1 MAWNEPGGGRDPW
14 GGNNKGEGPPDL
26 DEALRK
32 FQERFGGLFGGGG
45 GGGKP
50 PVFLIIL
57 GVLVLIIGFS
67 FMRGDANWFFGIY
80 QVEERNQAVVL
91 RFGKYHQTLGPG
103 LRWNAPLV
111 DRVMIENVTE
121 VRHWNSRGPMLTQD
135 ENIVEVPINVQYN
148 IKDVE
153 LFVLNVK
160 DPDDSLVNASDSAI
174 RHVVGSSSLNDVL
187 GEGRV
192 ALATEVENRLQRYL
206 DHYGTGISV
215 LQVNLLRAEPP
226 EAVKPA
232 FDDVIAAR
240 EDQERI
246 KNEAEAY
253 RNQVVPEA
261 RGRAVRMI
269 QEAEAYREQVVA
281 EATGEAQRFD
291 QLLIEYSIA
300 PQVTRERL
308 YLDAVQE
315 VLENSSKILVDVEG
329 GNNLMYLPL
338 DRMTG
343 QAAAPRSGQQS
354 ITQDNVDQ
362 IADRI
367 LRQLQQGTSSSAPRR
382 EVRR

>member
-14 GGNNKGEGPPDL
+14 GGKNKGEGPPDL

-45 GGGKP
+45 KP
-50 PVFLIIL
+50 PIVPSIL
-57 GVLVLIIGFS
+57 VVLVLIIGFS

-91 RFGKYHQTLGPG
+91 RLGKYHETLGPG
-103 LRWNAPLV
+103 LRWNAPLIDQV
-111 DRVMIENVTE
+111 IVENVTE

-160 DPDDSLVNASDSAI
+160 NPDISLINASDSAI

-192 ALATEVENRLQRYL
+192 ALATEVESRLQRYL
-206 DHYGTGISV
+206 DHYGTGISI

-240 EDQERI
+240 EDEVRF

-253 RNQVVPEA
+253 SNQIIPEA

-291 QLLIEYSIA
+291 QLLVEYSIS
-300 PQVTRERL
+300 PEVTRERL
-308 YLDAVQE
+308 YLDAIQK
-315 VLENSSKILVDVEG
+315 VLESSSKVLVDVEG

-338 DRMTG
+338 DKLTE
-343 QAAAPRSGQQS
+343 QKAPVRAGQQS
-354 ITQDNVDQ
+354 VTEGNVNE

-367 LRQLQQGTSSSAPRR
+367 LRQLQQGTSNAPRR

>member
-14 GGNNKGEGPPDL
+14 GGNNNKGGGPPDL
-26 DEALRK
+26 DEAFRK
-32 FQERFGGLFGGGG
+32 FQQRFGGLLGG

-50 PVFLIIL
+50 PVVPVIL
-57 GVLVLIIGFS
+57 VILMLVVGFG
-67 FMRGDANWFFGIY
+67 FMRGDANWFFGVY

-91 RFGKYHQTLGPG
+91 RLGRYHETLGPG
-103 LRWNAPLV
+103 LHWNAPLIDQV
-111 DRVMIENVTE
+111 IMENVTE
-121 VRHWNSRGPMLTQD
+121 VRHWNSQGPMLTED

-160 DPDDSLVNASDSAI
+160 DPDANLINASDSAI
-174 RHVVGSSSLNDVL
+174 RHVVGSTNLNNVL

-192 ALATEVENRLQRYL
+192 ALAAEVEARLQSYL
-206 DHYGTGISV
+206 DHYGTGIDV

-240 EDQERI
+240 EDEERI

-253 RNQVVPEA
+253 RNQIVPEA

-269 QEAEAYREQVVA
+269 QEAEAHRERVVA
-281 EATGEAQRFD
+281 EATGEAQRFE
-291 QLLIEYSIA
+291 QLLAEYVVA
-300 PQVTRERL
+300 PEVTRERL
-308 YLDAVQE
+308 YIESLQE
-315 VLENSSKILVDVEG
+315 VLEKSSKVLVDVEG

-338 DRMTG
+338 DKMTG
-343 QAAAPRSGQQS
+343 QAAHAVAGQAGL
-354 ITQDNVDQ
+354 TQANIDQ

-367 LRQLQQGTSSSAPRR
+367 LRQLQEGTATSGTLRR

>member
-14 GGNNKGEGPPDL
+14 GGNNNKGDGPPDL

-45 GGGKP
+45 GKP
-50 PVFLIIL
+50 PIFPIIL
-57 GVLVLIIGFS
+57 VLLILVVGFGYL
-67 FMRGDANWFFGIY
+67 RGDANWFFGVY
-80 QVEERNQAVVL
+80 QVEERNRAVVL
-91 RFGKYHQTLGPG
+91 RFGKYHETLGPG
-103 LRWNAPLV
+103 LRWNAPIV
-111 DRVMIENVTE
+111 DRVIIENVTE

-160 DPDDSLVNASDSAI
+160 DPSASLVNASDSAI
-174 RHVVGSSSLNDVL
+174 RHVVGSSTLNDVL

-192 ALATEVENRLQRYL
+192 ALSTEVEARLQRYL
-206 DHYGTGISV
+206 DNYGTGIDV

-240 EDQERI
+240 EDEERI

-269 QEAEAYREQVVA
+269 QEAEAYRAQVVA
-281 EATGEAQRFD
+281 EAEGEGRRFE
-291 QLLIEYSIA
+291 QLLTEYTLA
-300 PQVTRERL
+300 PEVTRERL
-308 YLDAVQE
+308 YLDAVQG
-315 VLENSSKILVDVEG
+315 VLESSSKVLVDVEG

-338 DRMTG
+338 DKLTS
-343 QAAAPRSGQQS
+343 QAAPARVGQQGGVS
-354 ITQDNVDQ
+354 QDNVDQ
-362 IADRI
+362 IADRM
-367 LRQLQQGTSSSAPRR
+367 LRQLQQGTSNTPRR

>member
-26 DEALRK
+26 DEAFRK
-32 FQERFGGLFGGGG
+32 FQQRFGGLFGGGG
-45 GGGKP
+45 GGKP
-50 PVFLIIL
+50 PVFPVIL
-57 GVLVLIIGFS
+57 VILVLIVGFS

-91 RFGKYHQTLGPG
+91 RFGRYHETLGPG
-103 LRWNAPLV
+103 LRWNAPLIDQV
-111 DRVMIENVTE
+111 IMENVTE
-121 VRHWNSRGPMLTQD
+121 VRHWNSQGPMLTRD

-160 DPDDSLVNASDSAI
+160 DPAATLINASDSAI
-174 RHVVGSSSLNDVL
+174 RHVVGSTSLNDVL

-192 ALATEVENRLQRYL
+192 ALADEVETRLQSYL
-206 DHYGTGISV
+206 DHYGTGIEV

-240 EDQERI
+240 EDEERI

-253 RNQVVPEA
+253 RNQIVPEA
-261 RGRAVRMI
+261 RGQAVRMI
-269 QEAEAYREQVVA
+269 QEAEAYRERVVA

-291 QLLIEYSIA
+291 QLLAEYVVA
-300 PQVTRERL
+300 PEVTRERL
-308 YLDAVQE
+308 YIDALQE
-315 VLENSSKILVDVEG
+315 VLENSSKVLVDVEG

-338 DRMTG
+338 DKMTG
-343 QAAAPRSGQQS
+343 QAAQTLGSRQGL
-354 ITQDNVDQ
+354 TETDVDQ

-367 LRQLQQGTSSSAPRR
+367 LRQLQQGTSNTPRR